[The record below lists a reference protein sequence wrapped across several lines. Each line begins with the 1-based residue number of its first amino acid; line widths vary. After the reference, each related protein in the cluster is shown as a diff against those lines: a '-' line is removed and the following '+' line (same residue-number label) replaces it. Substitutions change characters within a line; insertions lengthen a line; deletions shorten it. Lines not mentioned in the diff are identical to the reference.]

1 MGVRRNAHSYLVARP
16 EGKRP
21 LGRPRPSWEDII
33 KIDLQKV
40 VWGTGWMWLRIGTG
54 CGVL

>member
-21 LGRPRPSWEDII
+21 LGKPRPRWERNI
-33 KIDLQKV
+33 KISVYKA
-40 VWGTGWMWLRIGTG
+40 VWGTVLMLLRICTG
-54 CGVL
+54 GGVL